1 MATGRRSL
9 SVPHTPREPG
19 RRTVRFT
26 SFNDAVVASVRLPAA
41 ERSSMLPRR
50 SRPSGLSVPPDGIPP
65 PTPVP
70 VPIPILWP
78 EPAPVPPLAPE
89 APPDGYRVES
99 EARVKPESIPE
110 NPPESDG
117 SAEDRRKFRC
127 ELEGDI

>member
-1 MATGRRSL
+1 MATGGRSL

-19 RRTVRFT
+19 RRTGRVT
-26 SFNDAVVASVRLPAA
+26 SFHDAVVASGRLPAA
-41 ERSSMLPRR
+41 ERSSRLPRR
-50 SRPSGLSVPPDGIPP
+50 SRPSGLSIPPAGNPP

-70 VPIPILWP
+70 IPNPWP
-78 EPAPVPPLAPE
+78 EPAPAPPPAPE
-89 APPDGYRVES
+89 APPVGYRVES
-99 EARVKPESIPE
+99 EARVRPESIPE